1 MYYINAG
8 SIVAALRSLGEE
20 RGSFPEQRLP
30 EIEPN
35 IYTLPNAKFS
45 LYLEKVGLA
54 SRNIVQLKKSI
65 LRCSLC
71 FCIFHIL
78 HTEFSIGSVNIWNSF
93 TLSLSYYLLDE
104 DHVRL
109 RSQGES
115 KCRKGDS
122 HINRTGMLLANFENN
137 P

>member
-54 SRNIVQLKKSI
+54 CRNIVQLKKKS
-65 LRCSLC
+65 
-71 FCIFHIL
+71 FPV
-78 HTEFSIGSVNIWNSF
+78 SVSAFVFFISF
-93 TLSLSYYLLDE
+93 TLSFLLGLLIFGIPL
-104 DHVRL
+104 HF
-109 RSQGES
+109 RS
-115 KCRKGDS
+115 
-122 HINRTGMLLANFENN
+122 RTIC
-137 P
+137 